1 MTRTLVSLLRGCV
14 LVPLFCASALAAP
27 PPGHDQGT
35 KNAGSVVAT
44 TPTAEPTPAIAHD
57 AESAVVKVF
66 ATIRRPDLLKPW
78 TKQSPA
84 EVTGSGVV
92 IEGHRILTNAHVVT
106 YASQVQVQGNQAG
119 DKVFATVIAVA
130 PGIDLAVLQVDD
142 KAFFDTRPPLPR
154 ASVLP
159 QIKDPVL
166 AYGFPTGGTSLSI
179 TKGIVSRIEFVPYNY
194 PVSGLCIQIDA
205 AINPGNSGGPAVAGD
220 KMIGLAFSTLNNAQ
234 NIGYI
239 IPNEEIE
246 LFLKDI
252 ADGHYDG
259 KPAMFD
265 ELQTLENPALRSFLK
280 ADASVQGMVVHR
292 PFDTQTSYP
301 LKEWDI
307 ITRIADTS
315 IDDEGM
321 IKLGGNLRVDFRY
334 LLQNVASKGKVPLTV
349 VRAGKPMQIQ
359 LPAPTTRPML
369 IPSLRGEYPSYFIY
383 GPMVFSKATL
393 QFDAFIGSRGESA
406 LGFMHSPLITRIGDP
421 PDAEREELVIVSS
434 PLFPNKLSKG
444 YSNPSGNVV
453 YSVNGARIRSLTHLV
468 SVLRDLKD
476 EFVSFEFD
484 GEGGEG
490 IVFPRADAVA
500 ATEDILSDNDIRA
513 QGSPDT
519 LKVWQA
525 KSGH

>member
-1 MTRTLVSLLRGCV
+1 MTRTLVSLLCGCA
-14 LVPLFCASALAAP
+14 LVPLYCVSALAAP
-27 PPGHDQGT
+27 PPAHDEAT
-35 KNAGSVVAT
+35 RNAGSVVAT

-57 AESAVVKVF
+57 AESAVVKIF

-119 DKVFATVIAVA
+119 DKVFASVVAIA

-142 KAFFDTRPPLPR
+142 KSFFDARPPLPR

-194 PVSGLCIQIDA
+194 PVSGLRIQIDA

-246 LFLKDI
+246 LFLRDI

-265 ELQTLENPALRSFLK
+265 ELQTLENPALRSYLK

-292 PFDTQTSYP
+292 PYDTQTSYP

-307 ITRIADTS
+307 VTQIADTS

-321 IKLGGNLRVDFRY
+321 IKLGNNLRVDFRY
-334 LLQNVASKGKVPLTV
+334 LIQNVASKGKVPLTV

-369 IPSLRGEYPSYFIY
+369 IPSLKGEYPSYFIY

-393 QFDAFIGSRGESA
+393 QFIGARGETVLA
-406 LGFMHSPLITRIGDP
+406 FVHSPLITRIGDP
-421 PDAEREELVIVSS
+421 PDAEREELVTVSS

-444 YSNPSGNVV
+444 YSNPSGSVV
-453 YSVNGARIRSLTHLV
+453 YSVNGTKIRSLDHLV
-468 SVLRDLKD
+468 SVLHDLKD

-490 IVFPRADAVA
+490 IVLPRVEAVA
-500 ATEDILSDNDIRA
+500 ATDDILNDNDIRA

-519 LKVWQA
+519 LKVWQGKGA
-525 KSGH
+525 H